1 MFVSN
6 VPRVKMGILFRK
18 TRENSV
24 WYVSSESPLTSNK
37 LINSCFARACWQ
49 MWFTSSLNVAKVL
62 PVICEVS
69 KCARR
74 ISFQF
79 WNIAE
84 TLTSRTSRST
94 MTLNVFLLDCLLSKS
109 IPSLCQLEV
118 LCINMQWGV
127 FKSVVKKA
135 LCLHFRYR
143 GTLFKNAPQNRRRKS
158 VFNKS

>member
-62 PVICEVS
+62 PVICEVC
-69 KCARR
+69 KCAR

-94 MTLNVFLLDCLLSKS
+94 MTLNVFFIRLPAFKIYSLLVSAGS
-109 IPSLCQLEV
+109 IMYKHAVRCFQKCCQESTMSAFPV
-118 LCINMQWGV
+118 QRN
-127 FKSVVKKA
+127 
-135 LCLHFRYR
+135 
-143 GTLFKNAPQNRRRKS
+143 TL
-158 VFNKS
+158 